1 MNVVIAANRSFQCLQ
16 KLEVSTKRGM
26 WYKMCCK
33 EFAIHLVPTCI
44 SRLPINELLCSNSMM
59 LLTIPLMNQVISS
72 FPGRGTCHSTEGKDN
87 EVCQSELIQK
97 RSIITAVTVD
107 DIIPSDKSWSSNTL
121 SGNGT
126 VSEKINDMV
135 WYTCPFTHHR
145 SCSLEHLNWI

>member
-1 MNVVIAANRSFQCLQ
+1 
-16 KLEVSTKRGM
+16 
-26 WYKMCCK
+26 MCCK

-44 SRLPINELLCSNSMM
+44 SGQPINELLCSNSTV
-59 LLTIPLMNQVISS
+59 LLTIPFINQVISS

-87 EVCQSELIQK
+87 EVCKSKLMQK

-107 DIIPSDKSWSSNTL
+107 DVIPSDKSRSSNTL

-135 WYTCPFTHHR
+135 
-145 SCSLEHLNWI
+145 